1 MMKLKSIQEVQV
13 LTYPRDI
20 DPNTDPAI
28 LSRRERKKLNQQYAI
43 IRAALDL
50 FREKGYD
57 DTAVS
62 EIAELADISYTT
74 FFNYFPSKDNLLSAI
89 REMEIKD
96 LAEVADL
103 RFQDESSMVII
114 LEGVFKEWV
123 YDSLNNRNTIL
134 RVQEQQMQHHDE
146 PYFTAIEQLFRSII
160 LRGIE
165 NGDFK
170 KDTDPGLISVLLSG
184 LHDALVINLQE
195 DLLDAGFAAI
205 IDPVLAR

>member
-1 MMKLKSIQEVQV
+1 M
-13 LTYPRDI
+13 TYPRDI

-103 RFQDESSMVII
+103 RIQDESSMVII

-134 RVQEQQMQHHDE
+134 RVQEQQMQQHDA
-146 PYFTAIEQLFRSII
+146 PYFTSIEQLFRSII
-160 LRGIE
+160 QRGIE

>member
-1 MMKLKSIQEVQV
+1 M
-13 LTYPRDI
+13 TYPRDI

-103 RFQDESSMVII
+103 RYRDESSMAVV

-134 RVQEQQMQHHDE
+134 RVQEQQMQQHDV
-146 PYFTAIEQLFRSII
+146 PYFTSIEQLFRSII

-170 KDTDPGLISVLLSG
+170 KDTDSELISVLLSG

-195 DLLDAGFAAI
+195 ELLDAGFAAI
-205 IDPVLAR
+205 IDPFLAN

>member
-1 MMKLKSIQEVQV
+1 M
-13 LTYPRDI
+13 TYPRDI

-89 REMEIKD
+89 QEMEIKD

-103 RFQDESSMVII
+103 RFQDESSMAVV

-134 RVQEQQMQHHDE
+134 RVQEQQMQQHSE
-146 PYFTAIEQLFRSII
+146 PYFTAIEQLLRSII
-160 LRGIE
+160 VRGIE

-170 KDTDPGLISVLLSG
+170 KDTDPELISVLLSG
-184 LHDALVINLQE
+184 LHDAIVINRQE
-195 DLLDAGFAAI
+195 DLLDAGFSAI

>member
-1 MMKLKSIQEVQV
+1 M
-13 LTYPRDI
+13 TYPRDI

-103 RFQDESSMVII
+103 RFQDESSMAIV

-134 RVQEQQMQHHDE
+134 RVQEQQMQQHDT
-146 PYFTAIEQLFRSII
+146 PYFTSIEQLFRSII
-160 LRGIE
+160 QRGIE

-170 KDTDPGLISVLLSG
+170 KDTDPELISVLLSG

>member
-1 MMKLKSIQEVQV
+1 M
-13 LTYPRDI
+13 TYPRDI

-57 DTAVS
+57 ETAVS
-62 EIAELADISYTT
+62 EIAEKADISYTT
-74 FFNYFPSKDNLLSAI
+74 FFNYFPTKESLLSAI
-89 REMEIKD
+89 QEMEIKD

-103 RFQDESSMVII
+103 RFEGESSIEVV

-123 YDSLNNRNTIL
+123 FDSLNNRNTIV
-134 RVQEQQMQHHDE
+134 RVQESLMHQNGA
-146 PYFTAIEQLFRSII
+146 PFLTPIEQLLRSIVI
-160 LRGIE
+160 HGIE

-170 KDTDPGLISVLLSG
+170 KDTDPQLISVLLSG
-184 LHDALVINLQE
+184 LHDALVINRRE
-195 DLLDAGFAAI
+195 DLLDSGFEAI
-205 IDPVLAR
+205 IAPVRA